1 MAWRASTDASA
12 SDLVTADPAKRLMH
26 EMISDAIEVAMQEVA
41 GAASAAQNVREVLR
55 GEGDEL
61 GVRLQGG

>member
-1 MAWRASTDASA
+1 
-12 SDLVTADPAKRLMH
+12 MH

-41 GAASAAQNVREVLR
+41 GAASAAQNVREVLM

-61 GVRLQGG
+61 GE